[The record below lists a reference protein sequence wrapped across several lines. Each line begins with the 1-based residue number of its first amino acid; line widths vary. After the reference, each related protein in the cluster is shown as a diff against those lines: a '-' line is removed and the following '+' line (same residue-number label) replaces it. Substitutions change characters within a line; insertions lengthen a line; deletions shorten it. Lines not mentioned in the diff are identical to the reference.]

1 MPREL
6 RFDCSFLWQMSVDDD
21 IELTQA
27 TAPVGEIWKARAAD
41 AQNIA
46 AAVDVREHVVL
57 VKKTGAAGQKEW
69 TFRLAPGIAHNPL
82 VTGNGRTLRC
92 AEDSNILPLNV
103 ASEQATTVFTLSKVP
118 STAADVASG
127 TFKSLKNRS

>member
-1 MPREL
+1 MPGEL

-27 TAPVGEIWKARAAD
+27 KAPVGEIWTARAAD

-46 AAVDVREHVVL
+46 AAVDIREHVVL

-69 TFRLAPGIAHNPL
+69 TFRLAPGISHNAL
-82 VTGNGRTLRC
+82 VTGNGRALSC
-92 AEDSNILPLNV
+92 AEDSSIWALNV
-103 ASEQATTVFTLSKVP
+103 ESETGTTVLAVSKVP
-118 STAADVASG
+118 SKAADVQGAS
-127 TFKSLKNRS
+127 FEPLK